1 MTNHNPS
8 ISSSNATGSFSE
20 NANTTGSN
28 ALHTVTGT
36 MNFTDSDR
44 SDSHTVSASLKTKA
58 LSSGSVIPAATLANI
73 NSAMS
78 TSIVTDSNGSGKLKW
93 TFSEEDD
100 DFDFLAKNQTL
111 TLTYEV
117 KLKDNHGG
125 STTKLVTITI
135 TGTDDKPIIDFGT
148 EAMVSEQANKTLSFS
163 PDTVNIAV
171 HFTDVDLT
179 NTGHTASV
187 IDVSASGATG
197 GILPGS
203 LGEAELMSFF
213 DITSVVKASG
223 SSNGTIN
230 TKFSAPD
237 LAFDYLSAG
246 ETVDITYTI
255 RLNDNAGGISTQT
268 VVVTVVGSNDKPTYL
283 CGPESAQLTENQNV
297 SPDGNLTAAGDLAF
311 ADIDLSDSHTVST
324 TVVATLSTGGAVPIS
339 NADLLAAF
347 QTSVDDSTGHLLGEV
362 DWNFAIDNDAI
373 GFLDEGETLTLT
385 YTVKIDDGAGG
396 FDTQTVTIKI
406 NGADDL
412 IVNPVTAEVQD
423 TIVADTGNVVASG
436 NVITDVGDTGSDPS
450 ITLSVT
456 DVNGSAAN
464 VGNVVSGTY
473 GDLIVNE
480 DGTYIYFANSSVDP
494 LQVGDNPTDQ
504 FTFTVTDSV
513 GHSETTTLTFNIHGG
528 NDAPTIVGPTDGTGA
543 VFEDLGPTVMVNGG
557 FETGDLSG
565 WTTTGAVQ
573 AQFRGDGDEFGN
585 YAAQLSSSGTIAQNV
600 ATTAGQHYTV
610 SFFVTGDPESTS
622 NSLNVTW
629 DGVTILALSDGQ
641 SGGFTR
647 YSFDV
652 IGNAS
657 QSFTTL
663 QFSYTD
669 DGTGLFL
676 DQVAVNPVTG
686 PATES
691 TSGTISFA
699 DIETGD
705 THTESFTPLDVGY
718 LGTFSL
724 DPDSESGGSGTVG
737 WHFTVDN
744 ADIQFLG
751 EGDSV
756 DQTYAVLVTD
766 NHGDSA
772 TQFVTVTINGTND
785 APTTVND
792 DSIITNVD
800 INQGIFI
807 PDWVLTRNDVDP
819 DLGDT
824 LSVNST
830 SNDVGGSSGFLF
842 GALVWFDDGTLGG
855 SFDYD
860 TTDGSLTSSGTGT
873 VTVTNNATSTLLLT
887 GTGGDDIIIA
897 GVDGTALVGGGGDD
911 VLIGNAGSHVLTG
924 GTGDDVFAF
933 QLAPDQ
939 GPIPT
944 NTITDFNNT
953 TDQDMIAIS
962 AAAFGGGLTAGM
974 DTTSVFESSATADFD
989 FVTSRFHYDTSTDI
1003 LYFSAD
1009 GSTGSAIVVAQL
1021 QSGVILNANDLMI
1034 V

>member
-1 MTNHNPS
+1 MTNHNPT
-8 ISSSNATGSFSE
+8 ISSSNANGSFSE

-28 ALHTVTGT
+28 ALHIVTGT
-36 MNFTDSDR
+36 MNFADSDKT
-44 SDSHTVSASLKTKA
+44 DTHTVSAILKTKT
-58 LSSGSVIPAATLANI
+58 LSSGSVIPATTLANI
-73 NSAMS
+73 ANAMS
-78 TSIVTDSNGSGKLKW
+78 TSIVSDSNGSGKLKW

-111 TLTYEV
+111 TLTYEI

-148 EAMVSEQANKTLSFS
+148 QAVVNEQANKTLSFS
-163 PDTVNIAV
+163 PDSVNIAV

-179 NTGHTASV
+179 NTGHTATV

-197 GILPGS
+197 GILPGA

-255 RLNDNAGGISTQT
+255 KLDDHAGGISNQT
-268 VVVTVVGSNDKPTYL
+268 VVVTVVGSNDKPYYL
-283 CGPESAQLTENQNV
+283 CGPECAQLAENQNV
-297 SPDGNLTAAGDLAF
+297 SPAGELTAQGDLLF
-311 ADIDLSDSHTVST
+311 TDIDLSDSHNVTT
-324 TVVATLSTGGAVPIS
+324 TVVATLSSGGAIPLS
-339 NADLLAAF
+339 EAELLAAF
-347 QTSVDDSTGHLLGEV
+347 QTSVQDSTGQLLGEV
-362 DWNFAIDNDAI
+362 DWNFAIGNDLI
-373 GFLDEGETLTLT
+373 GFLNEGETLTLT
-385 YTVKIDDGAGG
+385 YTVKISDGEGG

-406 NGADDL
+406 DGADDL
-412 IVNPVTAEVQD
+412 VVNPVTAEVQD
-423 TIVADTGNVVASG
+423 HQFTDTGLVAASG

-464 VGNVVSGTY
+464 VGAFVSGTY
-473 GDLIVNE
+473 GDLLIND
-480 DGTYIYFANSSVDP
+480 DGTYIYVTNSSVDP
-494 LQVGDNPTDQ
+494 LQTGDDVTDE

-513 GHSETTTLTFNIHGG
+513 GHSETTTLTFNVHGA
-528 NDAPTIVGPTDGTGA
+528 NDAPIITAADASASVT
-543 VFEDLGPTVMVNGG
+543 EDAGPTVLVNGG
-557 FETGDLSG
+557 FETGDLSA
-565 WTTTGAVQ
+565 WTTTGSVQ
-573 AQFRGDGDEFGN
+573 AQFLATGGEFGD
-585 YAAQLSSSGTIAQNV
+585 YSAQLNGSGSISQNV
-600 ATTAGQHYTV
+600 ATTPGQHYTV
-610 SFFVTGDPESTS
+610 SFFVSGDPEASAS
-622 NSLNVTW
+622 SFNVTW
-629 DGVTILALSDGQ
+629 DGVAILTLSDVQ
-641 SGGFTR
+641 PGFTR

-652 IGNAS
+652 VGDAS
-657 QSFTTL
+657 QSFTAL
-663 QFSYTD
+663 SFGFAD
-669 DGTGLFL
+669 DGIGLFL
-676 DQVAVNPVTG
+676 DQVAVNPATG
-686 PATES
+686 PATETADGS
-691 TSGTISFA
+691 VSFS

-705 THTESFTPLDVGY
+705 THTASFVAQAGGY
-718 LGTFSL
+718 VGTFSL
-724 DPDSESGGSGTVG
+724 DPVSESSGTGTVA

-744 ADIQFLG
+744 ADIQFIG

-756 DQTYAVLVTD
+756 TQTYTVLVTD
-766 NHGDSA
+766 DHGESIGQD
-772 TQFVTVTINGTND
+772 VTITINGTND

-800 INQGIFI
+800 VNQGIFI
-807 PDWVLTRNDVDP
+807 PDWALTRNDVDP
-819 DLGDT
+819 DVGDA

-830 SNDVGGSSGFLF
+830 SNDAGGSSGFIF

-860 TTDGSLTSSGTGT
+860 TRDGSLVSSGTGT
-873 VTVTNNATSTLLLT
+873 ATVVNNTAATTALT

-897 GVDGTALVGGGGDD
+897 TVDGTSLDGGGGDD
-911 VLIGNAGSHVLTG
+911 ILIGNSGSHVMSG
-924 GTGDDVFAF
+924 GGGDDIFAF
-933 QLAPDQ
+933 QLVPDQ
-939 GPIPT
+939 GPSPT
-944 NTITDFNNT
+944 NSITDFDNT
-953 TDQDMIAIS
+953 AEQDMIAVS

-974 DTTSVFESSATADFD
+974 DVDAVFESSADAEFLTN
-989 FVTSRFHYDTSTDI
+989 TSRFHYDTTTDT

-1009 GSTGSAIVVAQL
+1009 GTTASALVVVQL
-1021 QSGVILNANDLMI
+1021 QSGVILTAHDMMI